1 MKPYISDR
9 YKRILSACSCPE
21 TSVGTGKVTANTHNR
36 DCCACPQDLATG
48 KKVTLSFTDE
58 DRPGYFAAV
67 NDNFELAEVGWLKF
81 PKLMHIGWA
90 AQWLQYEAELRTNL
104 SEPALVVPVFEE
116 QVSTILQYPS
126 LSSGPD
132 GSVYPFVANVE
143 VLKLL

>member
-1 MKPYISDR
+1 M
-9 YKRILSACSCPE
+9 
-21 TSVGTGKVTANTHNR
+21 
-36 DCCACPQDLATG
+36 
-48 KKVTLSFTDE
+48 TLSFTDE

-104 SEPALVVPVFEE
+104 SQPALVVPVFKE

-132 GSVYPFVANVE
+132 GSVYPVMAKAK
-143 VLKLL
+143 VLKFL